1 MTAPDID
8 RTLARSREAA
18 ADWGSLTFGERE
30 RRLRRWAAEL
40 ARSRAAVTAVIR
52 EETGKPAADAELE
65 LLVGLEHLAWTARH
79 ARRALR
85 PRRVSPG
92 ALSAEHRALV
102 VRRPLGVVGV
112 IGPWNYP
119 ALTPLGVLAGV
130 LAAGNAAVFKPSEYT
145 TETGRALVDAFHRA
159 NPGSADALRLLTG
172 GAGAGEALC
181 RAGVDKVAFTGSTR
195 TGRAVMAACADSLT
209 PVVLEC
215 GGNDALVVAADA
227 DVRAAARAAA
237 WGAFSNAGQTCAGVE
252 RIYVDRAVGE
262 AFLGALTAELA
273 PVRAG
278 DHYGRLTTPEQ
289 EKVVRVHVEDA
300 AAHGGCFLVGGPE
313 SFRAPGLVDPVVL
326 ADVPEDRPA
335 VREETFGPV
344 VVVRLVRDLDEGVA
358 LANAVPQALGAAV
371 FSRSADASV
380 AGRLRAGMVSVNG
393 VLTFGGIPG
402 LPFGGNGASGFGRV
416 HGREGLMEFTS
427 AQAVTVRRAQLT
439 GSGLTRL
446 RTPWWK
452 PLALRALIRLRHR
465 RG

>member
-1 MTAPDID
+1 MNAPQVARMT
-8 RTLARSREAA
+8 ARSREAA
-18 ADWGSLTFGERE
+18 ADWSAVTFGERE

-40 ARSRAAVTAVIR
+40 ARSRAALVATIR

-65 LLVGLEHLAWTARH
+65 LLVGLEHLAWTARR
-79 ARRALR
+79 ARRTLR

-92 ALSAEHRALV
+92 LLAAEHRARV
-102 VRRPLGVVGV
+102 ERRPLGVVGV

-130 LAAGNAAVFKPSEYT
+130 LAAGNAAVFKPSEHT
-145 TETGRALVDAFHRA
+145 TETGRALVDAFERA
-159 NPGSADALRLLTG
+159 NPGSAGTLRLLTG
-172 GAGAGEALC
+172 GARAGEALC
-181 RAGVDKVAFTGSTR
+181 RAGVDKVAFIGSTR

-215 GGNDALVVAADA
+215 GGNDALIVGEDA
-227 DVRAAARAAA
+227 DVRAAARAAV

-252 RIYVDRAVGE
+252 RIYVARAVGE
-262 AFLGALTAELA
+262 EFIAALTAELA

-278 DHYGRLTTPEQ
+278 LHYGRLTTGEQ

-300 AAHGGCFLVGGPE
+300 TAHGGRFLFGGPE
-313 SFRAPGLVDPVVL
+313 SFRTSGVVDPVVL
-326 ADVPEDRPA
+326 TDVPEGRPA
-335 VREETFGPV
+335 VQEETFGPV
-344 VVVRLVRDLDEGVA
+344 AVVRLVRDLDEGLT

-371 FSRSADASV
+371 FSRSADESV
-380 AGRLRAGMVSVNG
+380 AARLRAGMVSVNG

-427 AQAVTVRRAQLT
+427 AQAVTVRRAHLT

-446 RTPWWK
+446 RSPWWK
-452 PLALRALIRLRHR
+452 RPVLRALIRLRH
-465 RG
+465 G